1 MKLVNLYEYK
11 TPANKP
17 KKRPNKTLWFDDYT
31 NWVADIKLRYPEA
44 VAFFSQAMKDEEDNS
59 DIVALDAEQEK
70 CYGRWSRNEQ
80 RGVAYDTPRP
90 IQSAV
95 HPRNNLKKIEEGEV
109 IKGKF
114 EQKLRSKKGM
124 YKNPD
129 IEVPKGY
136 ERFEVEKLGKKG
148 GKIIGVKKDGTKKV
162 ISTSSSYEVAS
173 TLASA
178 YNAGGYTDKP
188 IRKVPLTPSKD

>member
-109 IKGKF
+109 IKPETQESPPSLKTGFTQKYIEWLN
-114 EQKLRSKKGM
+114 EQ
-124 YKNPD
+124 
-129 IEVPKGY
+129 I
-136 ERFEVEKLGKKG
+136 
-148 GKIIGVKKDGTKKV
+148 
-162 ISTSSSYEVAS
+162 
-173 TLASA
+173 
-178 YNAGGYTDKP
+178 
-188 IRKVPLTPSKD
+188 